1 VRPGRILTVENDAAT
16 ATHVSAGRPRDPEVN
31 RRITQAALDLFG
43 QAGWAGFAMEA
54 VARRAGVGKAS
65 VYLRWS
71 TKEALLTEAVT
82 RRLTRVT
89 DADTGTLRGDLTE
102 LAVQMLELYAGP
114 DSQAVLRLHV
124 EAAAIPGVAEHYAAV
139 RRSQVLAAR
148 AIVRRG
154 IRRGEL
160 TAATPV
166 TLLLDT
172 LAGGAMM
179 HVLSTPPDLK
189 AGLARDIRTYA
200 QHLVRFLLGAVAAAA
215 LPALVP
221 GRGQRQRH
229 LDLAGPDGHVFSH
242 ATHQFQRD
250 DARRAVQPDTGHG
263 PGHRHHRADEVELA
277 HPEAADRPD
286 RPGVPDPVPDGPLPR
301 PHQEERAGIGVR
313 RVGRHRVGT
322 VVVDRVEVPVAA
334 GRHDKPVQRQ
344 GELHRADGV
353 ADRHVAVNALAAGAL
368 AGFPA
373 AGEGCFL
380 RCRHPS
386 PHSALYCAS

>member
-1 VRPGRILTVENDAAT
+1 VEKNAVT
-16 ATHVSAGRPRDPEVN
+16 ATQVSAGRPRDPEVN

-43 QAGWAGFAMEA
+43 EAGWAGFAMEA

-82 RRLTRVT
+82 RRLTRVA

-102 LAVQMLELYAGP
+102 LAVQMLELYAGR

-148 AIVRRG
+148 AIARRG

-160 TAATPV
+160 TTATPV
-166 TLLLDT
+166 TILLDT

-200 QHLVRFLLGAVAAAA
+200 EHLVSFLLGAVAATA

-221 GRGQRQRH
+221 GSGQRERH
-229 LDLAGPDGHVFSH
+229 LDLAGRMS
-242 ATHQFQRD
+242 
-250 DARRAVQPDTGHG
+250 
-263 PGHRHHRADEVELA
+263 
-277 HPEAADRPD
+277 
-286 RPGVPDPVPDGPLPR
+286 
-301 PHQEERAGIGVR
+301 
-313 RVGRHRVGT
+313 
-322 VVVDRVEVPVAA
+322 
-334 GRHDKPVQRQ
+334 
-344 GELHRADGV
+344 
-353 ADRHVAVNALAAGAL
+353 
-368 AGFPA
+368 
-373 AGEGCFL
+373 
-380 RCRHPS
+380 PS
-386 PHSALYCAS
+386 PGPS